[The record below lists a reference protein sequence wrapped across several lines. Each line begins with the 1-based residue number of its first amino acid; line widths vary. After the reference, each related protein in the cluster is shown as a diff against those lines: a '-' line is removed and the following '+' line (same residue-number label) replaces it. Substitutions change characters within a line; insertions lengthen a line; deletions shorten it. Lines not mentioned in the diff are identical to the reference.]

1 MIDSSDI
8 ELIKHILPLRLEKK
22 DSDNISILDKVIFK
36 HNMLTIKCFKT
47 ISLSTLSEL
56 LGVNSQELLI
66 LIEKSYTNGEVE
78 IDQVTNYLYVKE
90 DPLSIQTHIKK
101 VFGQME
107 EFIANINAWFWHVIL
122 DKIYL
127 IKMNIS
133 LNFELK
139 QITIPSIIKRCIFVI
154 IEFFQYFSL
163 FFTLKKENSYNSIKE
178 TEYY

>member
-107 EFIANINAWFWHVIL
+107 EFIANINA
-122 DKIYL
+122 
-127 IKMNIS
+127 
-133 LNFELK
+133 
-139 QITIPSIIKRCIFVI
+139 
-154 IEFFQYFSL
+154 
-163 FFTLKKENSYNSIKE
+163 
-178 TEYY
+178 